1 MNFEKDIE
9 KLLEKYDIN
18 FLESLLSHKMDFTDT
33 MNLIYENVLCDE
45 LDKLFKKYGLNLF
58 NCDEIYLKKYNK
70 VLRKVIAEKK
80 NSK

>member
-1 MNFEKDIE
+1 
-9 KLLEKYDIN
+9 
-18 FLESLLSHKMDFTDT
+18 MDFTDT

>member
-9 KLLEKYDIN
+9 KLLEKYDID
-18 FLESLLSHKMDFTDT
+18 FLESLLSQKMDFTDT
-33 MNLIYENVLCDE
+33 MNLIYDSVLCGELDE
-45 LDKLFKKYGLNLF
+45 LFEKYGLNLF
-58 NCDEIYLKKYNK
+58 KCDEIYLKKYNK